1 MAKRHYLPIT
11 ADVPGISDEKRAFIR
26 RVIRTALAAEGVE
39 GVLIYG
45 VDFTAD
51 ARAAI
56 KEGTMTGSMSYSSV
70 KYTEAALK
78 MACAMIA
85 GTEYAEPIYLPLT
98 LASVDNVNE
107 LDAWN

>member
-1 MAKRHYLPIT
+1 MAL
-11 ADVPGISDEKRAFIR
+11 AAAE
-26 RVIRTALAAEGVE
+26 ALAAEGVE

-107 LDAWN
+107 LDDWN

>member
-1 MAKRHYLPIT
+1 
-11 ADVPGISDEKRAFIR
+11 
-26 RVIRTALAAEGVE
+26 
-39 GVLIYG
+39 
-45 VDFTAD
+45 
-51 ARAAI
+51 
-56 KEGTMTGSMSYSSV
+56 
-70 KYTEAALK
+70 